1 MARGGFNRDWR
12 NRTSGWRNA
21 GQTSAA
27 RRASLAQRLRGNR
40 TPVRPSGNTNANRG
54 PQRQSA
60 EMLEYY
66 RPGSAASQE
75 REWWSQNVPMS
86 QRTTEGF
93 RQYMGGMGLLPGQS
107 PTSPG
112 GPGGGGGGGWGGGGG
127 GGGGGAAMTQAM
139 LDQMLAALGTR
150 GPALNLQQVDLP
162 TFRGTNVAAFNPG
175 QYDLAQRQLAQ
186 ANAADQAAIAA
197 GANRATNALQGN
209 YSNAYANTQVAQ
221 APQMAPVG
229 VGLQATAGGGGD
241 MAATNE
247 VNAGAAS
254 DQASFQNLLN
264 VLAAADQ
271 SSQNSRL
278 NQVALDQN
286 TANLQLGAQVRGL
299 GAGIGQARA
308 QAYQQWQQQDAER
321 RYQNSLMQQQWQREE
336 MQRNQDIMNQ
346 QRQGNWQQSNELI
359 STRLQ
364 PLLEMIGQTA
374 GTKLNLTGIQ
384 NLLKLWGQ
392 GAR

>member
-1 MARGGFNRDWR
+1 MGWKDWR
-12 NRTSGWRNA
+12 RRASSSGWR
-21 GQTSAA
+21 TS
-27 RRASLAQRLRGNR
+27 SSSGTR
-40 TPVRPSGNTNANRG
+40 TPRRTTTNTNANRG
-54 PQRQSA
+54 PQKQSA
-60 EMLEYY
+60 EALEYF
-66 RPGSAASQE
+66 RPGSIASQD
-75 REWWSQNVPMS
+75 RDWWLANVPQS
-86 QRTTEGF
+86 QRTTGGY
-93 RQYMGGMGLLPGQS
+93 RSYMSGGAPPPGAA
-107 PTSPG
+107 PA
-112 GPGGGGGGGWGGGGG
+112 GPSFSGGGGGGGWGGGGG
-127 GGGGGAAMTQAM
+127 GGGGGGSAMTQAM

-150 GPALNLQQVDLP
+150 GPALTLQQVDLP
-162 TFRGTNVAAFNPG
+162 TFRGTNVAAFNPA

-197 GANRATNALQGN
+197 GAARATNALQGN

-336 MQRNQDIMNQ
+336 MTRNQDILNQ

-364 PLLEMIGQTA
+364 PLLEMIGSTA
-374 GTKLNLTGIQ
+374 GTKLDLKGIQ
-384 NLLKLWGQ
+384 NLLKLWAQ